1 MSTLYLTNSGRILI
15 NENGEAKS
23 FDCAREAIKDIFRIE
38 EDMNIVYSM
47 GEKKVELTAKA
58 GDVVVTFYEG
68 TFPNP
73 VIVVSNDMWRENLK
87 AYEDEQQRIKEEW
100 AKKSAA
106 KCEDC
111 ENTCRDAWCKPETG
125 Y

>member
-23 FDCAREAIKDIFRIE
+23 FDCTREAIRSIFRIE
-38 EDMNIVYSM
+38 EDMNIVYFT

-73 VIVVSNDMWRENLK
+73 VIVVSNDMWRENLET
-87 AYEDEQQRIKEEW
+87 YEDEQQRIKEEW
-100 AKKSAA
+100 AKKSAT
-106 KCEDC
+106 
-111 ENTCRDAWCKPETG
+111 NTDECDAQPCCKS
-125 Y
+125 